1 MILNHKAAIELLA
14 EHADEIGF
22 NRYTLRNLHALLS
35 ENLPPE
41 APSLIEEWFDQILAT
56 AAAIADP
63 FEQAF
68 FAMVQLPYL
77 QPFEN
82 VNKRV
87 SRLAANIPLV
97 QRNLGPL
104 SFVDVPQFDYTH
116 AILGVYELNRVDYL
130 RDIFEWAYER
140 LCARHAAVRPV
151 LGEPDAFGCVTANGS
166 RQSSPPR
173 TSPGGRRKNCPGRA
187 SGSASPRWPRPSSRA
202 CTRATSRAIACGR
215 SSTSTTSIRRHRSTW
230 VPRTAGQ
237 DAKDMAR
244 NAAGKNPK
252 IPGGDSDC
260 RTAGADATN
269 LAGYKRLTLPEGPRR
284 FSPP

>member
-22 NRYTLRNLHALLS
+22 NRYTLHNLHALLS

-116 AILGVYELNRVDYL
+116 AILGVYELNRVDCL

-140 LCARHAAVRPV
+140 SCARYAAVRPV

-166 RQSSPPR
+166 RQSSPPWFAAAWQKTWRRGKSSAPPPPCAGPRRAPPPSDDTARHGCRGRRGRMQKTWPGTQPARTRKSPAETAIAEPPALTQR
-173 TSPGGRRKNCPGRA
+173 TSPGI
-187 SGSASPRWPRPSSRA
+187 S
-202 CTRATSRAIACGR
+202 
-215 SSTSTTSIRRHRSTW
+215 
-230 VPRTAGQ
+230 V
-237 DAKDMAR
+237 
-244 NAAGKNPK
+244 
-252 IPGGDSDC
+252 
-260 RTAGADATN
+260 
-269 LAGYKRLTLPEGPRR
+269 
-284 FSPP
+284 